1 MERYWPIISL
11 HFHLSTLCCDIL
23 TATEN
28 IFARKECGI
37 MALANCLAKPSP
49 QHFDVMS
56 PTLSKTSLHG
66 KKCDIIEF
74 VKLLAKHLQ
83 QVRELFFC
91 YVFQITTLLVN
102 NPKNAFT

>member
-1 MERYWPIISL
+1 MWHYGTGQLPYQTFTS
-11 HFHLSTLCCDIL
+11 
-23 TATEN
+23 
-28 IFARKECGI
+28 
-37 MALANCLAKPSP
+37 